1 MSPIMAESTGVSLS
15 DSQDSIQEKTAI
27 TVATEDTP
35 KGSENDPS
43 GENDIENED
52 AIIVTGA
59 DAALHLL
66 PLRDDFDNVLTF
78 RSILLASCLACFQAV
93 MYQIYQVNTPY
104 SLLYSPIFLT
114 KVISSTNRP

>member
-27 TVATEDTP
+27 TVATKDTP

-78 RSILLASCLACFQAV
+78 RSILLASGLACFQAV

>member
-1 MSPIMAESTGVSLS
+1 MSPIMAESTGAGLS
-15 DSQDSIQEKTAI
+15 DSQGSIQEKTAV
-27 TVATEDTP
+27 TVATEETP
-35 KGSENDPS
+35 KGSENDRS

-78 RSILLASCLACFQAV
+78 RSILLASGLACFQAV

-114 KVISSTNRP
+114 K

>member
-15 DSQDSIQEKTAI
+15 DSQDSIQEKTAV

-66 PLRDDFDNVLTF
+66 PLRDDFDSVLTF
-78 RSILLASCLACFQAV
+78 RSILLASALACFQAV
-93 MYQIYQVNTPY
+93 MNQIYQVSKPY
-104 SLLYSPIFLT
+104 SLLYSPICLT
-114 KVISSTNRP
+114 K